1 MYISASASASAAGS
15 ANGRRPASPLASA
28 PSGSAQQPRTSP
40 RTAPPIRLRSVLLFG
55 LLAWAVFSGYPRMQ
69 AAFRLHD
76 VTVAVADYG
85 LCMVGPTGPALIRDR
100 DADFQRLVRRR
111 LVASAPTE
119 RPFQRCAKL
128 AKTVTG
134 SPESERLH
142 LLVASEF
149 REYGGRS
156 ASLAELGVSATP
168 LSAIFAAAW
177 PFARGGYTQLI
188 KPSLGAAEAAH
199 VPAPARPVMGR
210 GLPAKSGVYRNV
222 WREGAGFG
230 VALGAGSDTA
240 LYVTGDRGVS
250 FRALSGRGEVF
261 DTHAERC
268 ASLDGRKSYRLT
280 PREDGRVQQVLFSL
294 EGAEPTLSELSPIA
308 EQVLGTGC
316 DERSL
321 VALTS
326 DRERLHLRL
335 CPFAGRCG
343 ELPLPAL
350 LVGAAPSAVDVAK
363 LKGTLVLSAAQG
375 GVVRVVSS
383 RDEGRSFTPPIVA
396 FDATEYPELGAVR
409 RPPSRLLALGERL
422 LLFGAAGKGGDGYL
436 LLASDDQGVSFR
448 AP

>member
-1 MYISASASASAAGS
+1 MHISASVAASAAH
-15 ANGRRPASPLASA
+15 GRRHASPPRA
-28 PSGSAQQPRTSP
+28 PEPELR
-40 RTAPPIRLRSVLLFG
+40 APQLGRPPFPFRLRSLLLLA
-55 LLAWAVFSGYPRMQ
+55 LLAWAVLSGYPRMQ
-69 AAFRLHD
+69 SAFRLHD

-111 LVASAPTE
+111 LVASSPSE
-119 RPFQRCAKL
+119 RPFHRCAKL
-128 AKTVTG
+128 AKSVTG
-134 SPESERLH
+134 SAESERLH
-142 LLVASEF
+142 LMAASEF
-149 REYGGRS
+149 REYGGQA
-156 ASLAELGVSATP
+156 ASLSELGVSAAP
-168 LSAIFAAAW
+168 LAQVFAEAW

-199 VPAPARPVMGR
+199 VPAPPRPIAGR
-210 GLPAKSGVYRNV
+210 GLPGKSGIYRNV
-222 WREGAGFG
+222 WREGSSFG
-230 VALGAGSDTA
+230 VAIGAGSETA
-240 LYVTGDRGVS
+240 LYATSDRGVS
-250 FRALSGRGEVF
+250 FRALARRGDLF
-261 DTHAERC
+261 DAHAERC
-268 ASLDGRKSYRLT
+268 ASLDGRKVYRLT
-280 PREDGRVQQVLFSL
+280 PREDGSMQQVLFSL

-321 VALTS
+321 VALTA

-350 LVGAAPSAVDVAK
+350 LSAAAPSGVDVAK

-396 FDATEYPELGAVR
+396 FDAAEYPELGAAR
-409 RPPSRLLALGERL
+409 RPPSRLLGLGERL
-422 LLFGAAGKGGDGYL
+422 LLFGGANKSDKAGDGYWV
-436 LLASDDQGVSFR
+436 LASDDQGVSFR